1 MNDVS
6 ATAHKACLMS
16 LIDAL
21 KQMFRDPGTA
31 LDLDLTMPF
40 GASQDAPP
48 LWQMSSFELMNGV
61 DVSEFPST
69 DIGEPFDS
77 LFPR

>member
-1 MNDVS
+1 
-6 ATAHKACLMS
+6 MS

-21 KQMFRDPGTA
+21 RWMVLHPPDDA
-31 LDLDLTMPF
+31 LDIDLTVPF
-40 GASQDAPP
+40 RASQDTPP

-61 DVSEFPST
+61 DVSEFPPT

>member
-1 MNDVS
+1 
-6 ATAHKACLMS
+6 MS
-16 LIDAL
+16 LIDTL
-21 KQMFRDPGTA
+21 KRMVLQPLDDA
-31 LDLDLTMPF
+31 LDLDLTVPF

-61 DVSEFPST
+61 DVSEFPPT